1 MKQRRKRCKE
11 CKELFTPKYST
22 VQMVCSPSCAYA
34 YSKRRDAK
42 IKEQNN
48 ALLKKEEKHHKERKR
63 LPEALKQTQIVFNEY
78 IRLRDR
84 FKPCISSGNQWKSD
98 FDAGHLFSVKQYSEL
113 RFDEDNVHG
122 QSIQDNRFN
131 EGNFEDY
138 LINVRYRIGDDRL
151 NALLKRAE
159 ISKQRVYKWTL
170 EELSIIRNNYKQKIK
185 ELKTNV
191 Y

>member
-1 MKQRRKRCKE
+1 MTYNSTIEAKDLKRYIKKSQQALMKIAQR
-11 CKELFTPKYST
+11 
-22 VQMVCSPSCAYA
+22 
-34 YSKRRDAK
+34 
-42 IKEQNN
+42 
-48 ALLKKEEKHHKERKR
+48 H
-63 LPEALKQTQIVFNEY
+63 FNEF
-78 IRLRDR
+78 IRNRDKLDQGVFR
-84 FKPCISSGNQWKSD
+84 CISCDSLKDNMQIS
-98 FDAGHLFSVKQYSEL
+98 AGHYYSAGHHSAV

-170 EELSIIRNNYKQKIK
+170 EELSIIRNNYKQKTK